1 VALISLDHEQAL
13 DASEFALALWKHMIA
28 TPLEEFVGYHASG
41 IKSQDIANLI
51 NAVGLAGIAIGVNR

>member
-1 VALISLDHEQAL
+1 
-13 DASEFALALWKHMIA
+13 MIA